1 MKIKAAVLY
10 EPNKPLKVKEL
21 ELAPPKEKEIL
32 IKSAFTG
39 FCHTDLH
46 SIVGNSPSRLP
57 LVVGHEVAGV
67 VEAVGPGVT
76 RFKKGDHAVP
86 SFMMPCGECEN
97 CREGRGYICKRTM
110 GLNMQGGLLDG
121 TSRITD
127 ESGNPYYH
135 HFLISG
141 FSSHIVVPEQG
152 SVPVRSDLPLEQAC
166 FFACCMPTGYGAVVN
181 AANVK
186 PGDRVA
192 VWGIGGVG
200 LNIIR
205 GAKLQHANPIIAVD
219 LEGSKEEIARQF
231 GATHF
236 INNSKDDP
244 VPIIKEI
251 TGGGV
256 KYAFEAI
263 GDAGAWVQAA
273 WSLRSGGKIVQTGV
287 APPNSKIVG
296 DWPLRFAP
304 PQCLSTQG
312 VLYGLIDNYRD
323 IPIFADMAMNGD
335 LMLDKLTTKKFKLED
350 INEVVEAMKNRQ
362 IQGRWV
368 CEWE

>member
-10 EPNKPLKVKEL
+10 EANKPLKVEEL
-21 ELAPPKEKEIL
+21 ELDPPGEKEIL
-32 IKSAFTG
+32 IRTAYTG

-46 SIVGNSPSRLP
+46 TIVGNSPSALP
-57 LVVGHEVAGV
+57 LVVGHEAAGV

-86 SFMMPCGECEN
+86 TFMMPCGECET
-97 CREGRGYICKRTM
+97 CREGRGYICRRTM
-110 GLNMQGGLLDG
+110 GLHMRGGLLDG
-121 TSRITD
+121 TTRIKN
-127 ESGNPYYH
+127 SKGNPYYH

-141 FSSHIVVPEQG
+141 FATHMVVPELG
-152 SVPVRSDLPLEQAC
+152 SVKIRDDLGLDQAC
-166 FFACCMPTGYGAVVN
+166 FFACCMPTGYGAVSN

-186 PGDRVA
+186 FGDPVA

-200 LNIIR
+200 LNIVHAAR
-205 GAKLQHANPIIAVD
+205 LRNANPIIAVD
-219 LEGSKEEIARQF
+219 VEGSKEAIAREF

-236 INNSKDDP
+236 INNSKEDP
-244 VPIIKEI
+244 VPIIKEL
-251 TGGGV
+251 TNGGV

-273 WSLRSGGKIVQTGV
+273 WSLRTGGKIVQTGV
-287 APPNSKIVG
+287 APPDSRVEG

-304 PQCLSTQG
+304 PQCLSTEG
-312 VLYGLIDNYRD
+312 VLYGLIDNLRD
-323 IPIFADMAMNGD
+323 IPRFADMAVKGD
-335 LMLDKLTTKKFKLED
+335 LLLDKLITKKFKIKE
-350 INEVVEAMKNRQ
+350 INDVVEAMKKRE

-368 CEWE
+368 CEWD

>member
-1 MKIKAAVLY
+1 
-10 EPNKPLKVKEL
+10 
-21 ELAPPKEKEIL
+21 
-32 IKSAFTG
+32 
-39 FCHTDLH
+39 
-46 SIVGNSPSRLP
+46 
-57 LVVGHEVAGV
+57 
-67 VEAVGPGVT
+67 
-76 RFKKGDHAVP
+76 
-86 SFMMPCGECEN
+86 
-97 CREGRGYICKRTM
+97 M

-152 SVPVRSDLPLEQAC
+152 SVPVRSDLPLDQAC

-186 PGDRVA
+186 PGDQVA